1 MADPPAL
8 LPGLPDEISIWE
20 ILLRLPP
27 KSLLRCRAVCRA
39 WRGATSTRDFLLA
52 HHARQPTLPILRGG
66 FHNANGRSLDVTLFD
81 HRAGVVA
88 ADRLQSVAQL
98 GAGYAY
104 FTLESSCDGLLALSI
119 HGDSLCICNPAT
131 RQYAPLPLLS
141 QFHLMG
147 MYQHTPTGDYRL
159 LLAPKAKPQDGA
171 YIYTL
176 GSSQPPR
183 RIDMQ
188 CSHVDQVIWWAPG
201 IVMFHG
207 SLNWCTDNMIIVFDT
222 TAESFRQMRAPVDP
236 DGADLFEMYGTL
248 SMSIFNDAKTSIDI
262 WMTRDYESEI
272 WALKYRVELPVAELT
287 NQFGKFYKL
296 WWLVV
301 MSDEGDVLVL
311 VKFGD
316 SVLQIDVDG
325 KLVASIHCGR
335 LCPTR
340 LWFKQTLVS
349 HTFFPAL
356 EGYVVNASP
365 FI

>member
-8 LPGLPDEISIWE
+8 LPGLPDEISMWE

-39 WRGATSTRDFLLA
+39 WRGATSTRNFLLA
-52 HHARQPTLPILRGG
+52 HHARQPTLPILRGY
-66 FHNANGRSLDVTLFD
+66 NNVNGLSLDVTLFD
-81 HRAGVVA
+81 HRAGVAA
-88 ADRLQSVAQL
+88 ADRLQSVARL
-98 GAGYAY
+98 GVGHAN
-104 FTLESSCDGLLALSI
+104 FTLESCCDGLLALSI
-119 HGDSLCICNPAT
+119 DDDSLCICNPAT

-147 MYQHTPTGDYRL
+147 MYQHTPTGHYRL
-159 LLAPKAKPQDGA
+159 LLAPKEAKAQDGA

-183 RIDMQ
+183 LIDIQ
-188 CSHVDQVIWWAPG
+188 CSHVDQVIWAYG

-207 SLNWCTDNMIIVFDT
+207 SIHWCIDNMIIVFDT
-222 TAESFRQMRAPVDP
+222 TAESFRQMRTPVDP
-236 DGADLFEMYGTL
+236 DGADLFEMDGML

-262 WMTRDYESEI
+262 WMARDYESEI
-272 WALKYRVELPVAELT
+272 WTLKYRVELPLAELT
-287 NQFGKFYKL
+287 NQFGKFDEL
-296 WWLVV
+296 WWLVI

-311 VKFGD
+311 VKFD
-316 SVLQIDVDG
+316 ESVLQIDMDG
-325 KLVASIHCGR
+325 KLVASIHCGD
-335 LCPTR
+335 LGTTR

-349 HTFFPAL
+349 HTFFPTL
-356 EGYVVNASP
+356 EGYVVNAPP

>member
-8 LPGLPDEISIWE
+8 LPDEISTWE

-39 WRGATSTRDFLLA
+39 TSTREFLLA
-52 HHARQPTLPILRGG
+52 HHARQPTLPVLRGYDVV
-66 FHNANGRSLDVTLFD
+66 NGLSLDVTLFD
-81 HRAGVVA
+81 HRAGVA
-88 ADRLQSVAQL
+88 DADRLQSVAQL
-98 GAGYAY
+98 GAGHGY

-119 HGDSLCICNPAT
+119 NDGLLCICNPAT
-131 RQYAPLPLLS
+131 RQFAPLPLLS
-141 QFHLMG
+141 QFRLME
-147 MYQHTPTGDYRL
+147 MYPHTPTGDYPL
-159 LLAPKAKPQDGA
+159 LLAPMEDKPQDGA

-188 CSHVDQVIWWAPG
+188 CCHVDRVIWASG

-207 SLNWCTDNMIIVFDT
+207 SLHWCIGTMIIVFDT

-236 DGADLFEMYGTL
+236 DGADFFEMDGML

-262 WMTRDYESEI
+262 WMTRDYEREV

-287 NQFGKFYKL
+287 NRFGNFNKL

-301 MSDEGDVLVL
+301 MSSEGDVLVL

-325 KLVASIHCGR
+325 KLVASIHCGG
-335 LCPTR
+335 LGPTR
-340 LWFKQTLVS
+340 LRFKQTLVS

-356 EGYVVNASP
+356 EGYVVNAPP